1 MLENVNTIIL
11 LRELDNRLHLWKNNQ
26 GDSFF
31 SSMAQLSEQ
40 SLVDL
45 DSAMSNVLTIFSD
58 DIVEKV
64 ANNQG

>member
-26 GDSFF
+26 SDSFF